1 MVYFPQRDLRLGVR
15 GEMTTNESC
24 SSSCSLPTPAQDL
37 AQEDE
42 SSSDTESDTS
52 PVDTTDSPAYKPGT
66 IDQHGKSFI
75 HPRLS
80 WKLLECKAMMYNDA
94 ICLGQHP

>member
-1 MVYFPQRDLRLGVR
+1 
-15 GEMTTNESC
+15 MTTNEPC
-24 SSSCSLPTPAQDL
+24 GSSCGLPTPAQDL

-52 PVDTTDSPAYKPGT
+52 PVVSEDTTDYHSDSPGT

-75 HPRLS
+75 RPHLS
-80 WKLLECKAMMYNDA
+80 CKLLECKAMMYHDA

>member
-1 MVYFPQRDLRLGVR
+1 
-15 GEMTTNESC
+15 MTTNESYG
-24 SSSCSLPTPAQDL
+24 SSCSLPTPAQDL

-52 PVDTTDSPAYKPGT
+52 PVVSEDTTDYPDYGQPGT

-80 WKLLECKAMMYNDA
+80 CKLLECKAMMYHDA